1 MNGIMRRSKLLL
13 LDAFVNLGLGLLLL
27 VFPDSVVRFL
37 GVPPAESAF
46 YPSLLGGVLLGIGA
60 ALLVEYYRS
69 ARGFAGL
76 GLAGAVCINLTAGT
90 VLAGWLLFGEI
101 AISSRGRGFL
111 WALAGVLAAVSAAEL
126 LTQARRRKHSTTPLG
141 QEPSPPDGTEGGQP
155 GGP

>member
-27 VFPDSVVRFL
+27 VFPAPVVRFL

-60 ALLVEYYRS
+60 ALLVEYRWR

-76 GLAGAVCINLTAGT
+76 GLAGAVCINLLAGV

-101 AISSRGRGFL
+101 TISSRGRGFL
-111 WALAGVLAAVSAAEL
+111 WALVGVLAAVSAAEL
-126 LTQARRRKHSTTPLG
+126 LAQTRRRKHSTMLPG
-141 QEPSPPDGTEGGQP
+141 QKPSQPDGIEGGRP